1 MIHLI
6 FYVPLT
12 HAEKVKKAVFEAGAG
27 RIGDYDQCS
36 WEIQGHGQFRPLKGA
51 SPYIGQV
58 NALEKVEELKVEL
71 VCQEHLLASVIQA
84 LKSAHPYETPAYFAF
99 KALDLNP

>member
-12 HAEKVKKAVFEAGAG
+12 HAEKVKKAVFDAGAG

-36 WEIQGHGQFRPLKGA
+36 WETQGQGQFRPLKGA
-51 SPYIGQV
+51 SPYIGQI
-58 NALEKVEELKVEL
+58 NTLEKVEELKVEL
-71 VCQEHLLASVIQA
+71 VCQEDLLSSVIQA
-84 LKSAHPYETPAYFAF
+84 LKTAHPYETPAYFAF
-99 KALDLNP
+99 KALDFNP